1 MPVPKH
7 RPVVTTTGSMPS
19 CWIASYM
26 AMQLCTVMI
35 EMNTSAVPAPAA
47 VIAAWMSAEVA
58 PGSVTSTAVT
68 GIPAASNTGLSSE
81 PYAAWPAGLSA

>member
-1 MPVPKH
+1 M
-7 RPVVTTTGSMPS
+7 TTTGSMPS

-26 AMQLCTVMI
+26 AMQLCTVMT

-47 VIAAWMSAEVA
+47 VIAAWMSADVA

-68 GIPAASNTGLSSE
+68 GMPASVEHRLEQRAVRRL
-81 PYAAWPAGLSA
+81 AAPGCWRR